1 MQYIFQDQGLMPVS
15 IEEWHV
21 LTKKVKCDSVAGVR
35 RDTKTIVG
43 AQGISRSIL
52 DEADLWWYGG
62 GGVLRD
68 MRRVRGL
75 KNFERPRS
83 CAFWGPAAL
92 SGVMF
97 YVCKVMSSS
106 SRFNLHVTRP
116 SKRSKN
122 ELKSDQGE
130 FLKSLAHD
138 TIESYPQFVWKTG
151 GQRKRAQKVR
161 EGWIAKLSKNLSF
174 SLCTEAAIWR
184 MQETFS

>member
-1 MQYIFQDQGLMPVS
+1 MFWQKKWNVIRSLEFVGTQKPSSGLRGSVGQY
-15 IEEWHV
+15 W
-21 LTKKVKCDSVAGVR
+21 TKPICDDMGE
-35 RDTKTIVG
+35 G
-43 AQGISRSIL
+43 EFCGI
-52 DEADLWWYGG
+52 WGG
-62 GGVLRD
+62 SGVLKTL
-68 MRRVRGL
+68 RGHEVEHSEAL
-75 KNFERPRS
+75 L
-83 CAFWGPAAL
+83 AATL

-130 FLKSLAHD
+130 FLKCLAHD
-138 TIESYPQFVWKTG
+138 TIKSYPQFVWKTG

-174 SLCTEAAIWR
+174 SLCTEAAMWR